1 MSGPKTRILN
11 FKKSNRNIIA
21 IQSFTRRSWIFF
33 SNFFGPKGGN
43 ADGSSKMDDLSKSV
57 TSTFMPFRPSTLLFC
72 IVQIRSIWAVHYN
85 YYMTASL
92 LFEDRP
98 FCFFGPLTL
107 GEFGPFISSE
117 PFTFVFGL
125 SSIMNRPFRPKAVY
139 FDLFVQLGKVQIGIS
154 AMVERNDYS
163 EHASRWSTRIYMGT
177 PARYNCSKW
186 SKRPISNFFAC
197 NQW

>member
-1 MSGPKTRILN
+1 MRPKPFYAPGPQESIALWSATKFGRLSPFRSFFRFSPQWDYIWTKIEKRFEKDLNVRISCRTKAQSIPVGLGLKMALGAKL
-11 FKKSNRNIIA
+11 KKNYE
-21 IQSFTRRSWIFF
+21 
-33 SNFFGPKGGN
+33 NFFTIP
-43 ADGSSKMDDLSKSV
+43 
-57 TSTFMPFRPSTLLFC
+57 
-72 IVQIRSIWAVHYN
+72 

-177 PARYNCSKW
+177 PARYNCSK
-186 SKRPISNFFAC
+186 
-197 NQW
+197 